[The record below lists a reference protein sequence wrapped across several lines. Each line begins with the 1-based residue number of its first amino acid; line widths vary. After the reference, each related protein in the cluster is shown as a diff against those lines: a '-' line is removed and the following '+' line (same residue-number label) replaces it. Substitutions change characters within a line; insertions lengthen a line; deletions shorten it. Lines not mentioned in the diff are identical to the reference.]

1 MSKENPK
8 TPLARMD
15 KKTYLLLMVM
25 ALAVLSLFV
34 VIVMAINSKITS
46 LKERI
51 IQKELEKE
59 RLKKK

>member
-1 MSKENPK
+1 MSKETPK
-8 TPLARMD
+8 TLLARMD

>member
-1 MSKENPK
+1 MSEEKLKP
-8 TPLARMD
+8 PLAKVH
-15 KKTYLLLMVM
+15 KKRYLLLMVM